1 MLIESI
7 TPSAVTGI
15 GLHSGEPCTVSV
27 SALPSQSG
35 IHLAAGDSDAVPLRS
50 ISSVEVPLRTRILVG
65 PETVDTVEHMMAA
78 LAISGLD
85 DVVIRIDGP
94 EVPAMDGSAAPWL
107 EFFNDLSSKQPT
119 GTPGCVLEV
128 TERAT
133 YAFGDS
139 EYTLTPGETLVSVE
153 IDYQGTPIGV
163 QNAVFREREFP
174 IMATARTFCLET
186 DLDHMRRAN
195 LALGGSL
202 KNAVVM
208 SAEGPLNSEGL
219 RLHNEF
225 AAHKALD
232 LVGDLFLAGAPLYGQ
247 VFASRP
253 GHTSN
258 GKLLETALSDGV
270 FAVRNLVDFEQKLR
284 A

>member
-35 IHLAAGDSDAVPLRS
+35 IHLAVGDNDPVPLRS
-50 ISSVEVPLRTRILVG
+50 ISSVKVPLRTRILVG
-65 PETVDTVEHMMAA
+65 TETVDTVEHMMAA

-85 DVVIRIDGP
+85 DVVIGIAGP

-107 EFFNDLSSKQPT
+107 EFFNNLSFKQST
-119 GTPGCVLEV
+119 GIAGCVLEV

-139 EYTLTPGETLVSVE
+139 EYTLTPGDTLVSVE
-153 IDYQGTPIGV
+153 IDYKGTPIGF
-163 QNAVFREREFP
+163 QKAVFGEREFP
-174 IMATARTFCLET
+174 IMARARTFCLET

-208 SAEGPLNSEGL
+208 GAEGPLNPEGL
-219 RLHNEF
+219 RFHNEF

-232 LVGDLFLAGAPLYGQ
+232 LVGDLFLAGAPLCGQ
-247 VFASRP
+247 VSARRP

-258 GKLLETALSDGV
+258 GELLKTALSDGV
-270 FAVRNLVDFEQKLR
+270 FVVRSLVEIEQKMR